1 MPLSSQEITEVS
13 SLVMELC
20 GILLDESKGYL
31 IESRLAPIVAEYKL
45 ASYSELVNRARAQ
58 RDRALLTRIVDAI
71 TTNETLFF
79 RDASPFEALQF
90 KALPELFDAKA
101 KTAFPRRLRIW
112 SAAASTGQE
121 CYSLA
126 MVLHQ
131 LIPDIHQ
138 WDINI
143 LGTDISDAALKQASS
158 GTYSE
163 FEIGRGLRPELLSR
177 YFTKQGTNYKVKD
190 ELRSLVTFGRQNLQ
204 ESFTTPGPFD
214 IIFCRNVVIYF
225 TAAARQDIFH
235 RLSRSLSTDGY
246 LFVGSAES
254 LADLGSNFAPH
265 HHCRS
270 VFYRPNLV
278 TRPAHDLGQFAAASV
293 APKGLVATAP
303 VNHFAAR
310 PISAVLA

>member
-1 MPLSSQEITEVS
+1 
-13 SLVMELC
+13 MELC

-31 IESRLAPIVAEYKL
+31 IESRLAPLVAEFKL
-45 ASYSELVNRARAQ
+45 SSYAELVSRARAL
-58 RDRALLTRIVDAI
+58 RDRTLLTRIIDAI

-101 KTAFPRRLRIW
+101 KSAFPRRLRIW
-112 SAAASTGQE
+112 SAASSTGQE
-121 CYSLA
+121 CYSIA

-143 LGTDISDAALKQASS
+143 LGTDISDTALKQASS

-163 FEIGRGLRPELLSR
+163 FEIGRGLKPELLSR
-177 YFTKQGTNYKVKD
+177 YFTKQGNNYKVKD
-190 ELRSLVTFGRQNLQ
+190 ELRSLVSFGRQNLM
-204 ESFTTPGPFD
+204 EPFTAPGPFD
-214 IIFCRNVVIYF
+214 VIFCRNVVIYF
-225 TAAARQDIFH
+225 TAEARKDIFN
-235 RLSRSLSTDGY
+235 RLSKALVPDGY

-254 LADLGSNFAPH
+254 LADLGPNYTPH

-278 TRPAHDLGQFAAASV
+278 ARPAHDLGQFSATAQHKS
-293 APKGLVATAP
+293 PLTAP
-303 VNHFAAR
+303 VGQPSHFATR
-310 PISAVLA
+310 PGLLA

>member
-1 MPLSSQEITEVS
+1 MPLSTQEIVEVS

-31 IESRLAPIVAEYKL
+31 IESRLAPIVAELKL
-45 ASYSELVNRARAQ
+45 ASYSELVNRARTL
-58 RDRALLTRIVDAI
+58 RDRTLLTRIIDAI

-79 RDASPFEALQF
+79 RDASPFEALQH
-90 KALPELFDAKA
+90 KALPELLDAKA
-101 KTAFPRRLRIW
+101 KTAYPRRLRIW

-131 LIPDIHQ
+131 LIPDIHK
-138 WDINI
+138 WDVNI

-158 GTYSE
+158 GVYSE
-163 FEIGRGLRPELLSR
+163 FEINRGLKPELLSR
-177 YFTKQGTNYKVKD
+177 FFTRQASSYKAKD
-190 ELRSLVTFGRQNLQ
+190 ELRGLITFGRQNLL
-204 ESFTTPGPFD
+204 EPFASPGPFD

-225 TAAARQDIFH
+225 TAQARKDIFH
-235 RLSRSLSTDGY
+235 RLAKSLIPDGY

-254 LADLGSNFAPH
+254 LSDLGPAYAPH

-270 VFYRPNLV
+270 VFYRPNQV
-278 TRPAHDLGQFAAASV
+278 ARPTHDLCRHAPGID
-293 APKGLVATAP
+293 APKQQPGTMSLNSALLV
-303 VNHFAAR
+303 
-310 PISAVLA
+310 